1 MLLINIVFFLDGDIY
16 KFSFNQTEIGLQ
28 QRDKTTKAETV
39 IYPPEGDVLHS

>member
-1 MLLINIVFFLDGDIY
+1 MLLINIVFLDGDIY